1 MNDHSK
7 FGASEAYQRHD
18 RTQFFSSN
26 SHNFSNCLFGDLRLE
41 QKEFFYAFQTT
52 SSCHH
57 HPSRF
62 AGPRREREE
71 EETALSSSL
80 VPSAMLLQHARLAS
94 ISINIQKFK
103 PQQPPPQP

>member
-62 AGPRREREE
+62 AGPRRERRGRDG
-71 EETALSSSL
+71 TKLLSC
-80 VPSAMLLQHARLAS
+80 PFGHAPPTRNARKHQH
-94 ISINIQKFK
+94 QYPKV
-103 PQQPPPQP
+103 